1 MEKCFCMTLKKNK
14 IQKKWNM
21 FQSKAHENL
30 SILQSTF
37 RNLPQIES
45 LKEHISFNI
54 NDLWILKDPV
64 ADIQKSKW
72 EASI

>member
-1 MEKCFCMTLKKNK
+1 
-14 IQKKWNM
+14 M

-37 RNLPQIES
+37 RNLSEIES

-64 ADIQKSKW
+64 ADIQKSK
-72 EASI
+72 

>member
-1 MEKCFCMTLKKNK
+1 MFSYDFKKEQNT
-14 IQKKWNM
+14 KKWNM